1 MPEDANVYY
10 SATSKDEL
18 DKERS
23 MKIGRLLGIGLVAVL
38 LIPMALTAQQQA
50 TTNYQSIVIE
60 DFDNPEESRWEVRA
74 SKFVGEGYPR
84 QAAVNIWPEALYRA
98 EPEGETL
105 RALGAQASYT
115 RQGYNFLEFIPVEE
129 DENGETVPRG
139 IPIPG
144 RVNNLD
150 VWVWGSNFDYYMDV
164 HLRDYRGMTHV
175 VKLGDIGFR
184 GWKNLRIQIPSW
196 IPQDTRYIAEIRN
209 GEFASNL
216 RGLELTK
223 IVMWTRPEERVNGF
237 FIYLDEIKVETD
249 MYRDPFDGEELRD
262 AEYVQE
268 LWANAGEGEGN

>member
-1 MPEDANVYY
+1 
-10 SATSKDEL
+10 
-18 DKERS
+18 